1 VDEGS
6 PKLKAVLSSVQ
17 TSSVAAGPSSSIFIS
32 SAPVAK
38 SPFAVSPK
46 SSEAMSSPS
55 LPLSAL
61 LGACSLS
68 GVGSGSSF
76 VS

>member
-38 SPFAVSPK
+38 SPSAVT
-46 SSEAMSSPS
+46 SS
-55 LPLSAL
+55 
-61 LGACSLS
+61 
-68 GVGSGSSF
+68 SSF
-76 VS
+76 AFSTEAEGLVSTSASCD